1 MSRAHRA
8 AARRDVP
15 ILARPA
21 DVLSIIVC
29 VTGQRGAGATEL
41 VAVLAGL
48 VAITLAATFPLVLH
62 PATLLPNDIG
72 DPLLNAWILWWDAT
86 AIRHGLDGLWDA
98 PTYFPYSHTL
108 AYSDHLFGIAVFT
121 APLLWLTANP
131 VLVYNLAFIA
141 SYANA
146 GIGMYLL
153 ARVVTGRRD
162 AAAVAAAIYAFS
174 AFRVAH
180 FAHLQWLMTG
190 WLPLSLWA
198 LHRYFATGA
207 WRYLLA
213 SGFFYLMQCLTAN
226 YFAYFGLLPLAAV
239 GIAEM
244 WRRRPPPVRTAVHV
258 IAVAVLAA
266 LVLAPIARVYYRV
279 RQENNFRRT
288 SDEIERLSAD
298 VGDYFR
304 GHNRIWLWRHAR
316 PGTGEHEL
324 FPGAVALV
332 LAGVALSTR
341 RGRTTPHAGLYAAIA
356 AIAFVLSLGPH
367 PTAWGHRAAIPG
379 PYQLLLDL
387 VPGLDGLRA
396 VSRMG
401 LLVNLALA
409 VLAAQGAVVLLD
421 RVGSRRTWVVAL
433 LGALIVTESWAV
445 PVRTALFDPIPDPD
459 DRQAYEFLRQSAAGP
474 VLELPFAT
482 DDEARQMTYQYL
494 TLVHGHRTINGRSSY
509 DPPLLRLLSGRD
521 QGFGDASHLGAA
533 VGCVRALGT
542 RYVVVHG
549 GRFGS
554 PAMEAAL
561 IRALENGQIA
571 ARHDFGRTVVFT
583 LAEDVRPVEGVSHPI
598 PPTAMRT
605 RSSHSPDRLPLLF
618 DGDRD
623 SRWLSAGRQT
633 GREWIEIELDGPRDV
648 GHVRMQAAERSF
660 GDYPR
665 ELTIEAVEPA
675 GTRTLFSGSVL
686 PHFARGF
693 LVDHAYPIIDVALPP
708 NRARVI
714 RLRQGGATD
723 ELFWS
728 IHELE
733 LLERGDSDTRSTGD
747 TR

>member
-1 MSRAHRA
+1 
-8 AARRDVP
+8 
-15 ILARPA
+15 
-21 DVLSIIVC
+21 
-29 VTGQRGAGATEL
+29 
-41 VAVLAGL
+41 
-48 VAITLAATFPLVLH
+48 
-62 PATLLPNDIG
+62 
-72 DPLLNAWILWWDAT
+72 
-86 AIRHGLDGLWDA
+86 
-98 PTYFPYSHTL
+98 
-108 AYSDHLFGIAVFT
+108 
-121 APLLWLTANP
+121 
-131 VLVYNLAFIA
+131 
-141 SYANA
+141 
-146 GIGMYLL
+146 
-153 ARVVTGRRD
+153 
-162 AAAVAAAIYAFS
+162 
-174 AFRVAH
+174 
-180 FAHLQWLMTG
+180 
-190 WLPLSLWA
+190 
-198 LHRYFATGA
+198 
-207 WRYLLA
+207 
-213 SGFFYLMQCLTAN
+213 
-226 YFAYFGLLPLAAV
+226 
-239 GIAEM
+239 
-244 WRRRPPPVRTAVHV
+244 VRTALQV

-298 VGDYFR
+298 VSDYFR

-316 PGTGEHEL
+316 RGTGEHEL

-332 LAGVALSTR
+332 LAGIALSTR
-341 RGRTTPHAGLYAAIA
+341 RGRAIPHAGLYAAIA
-356 AIAFVLSLGPH
+356 ATAFVLSLGPH
-367 PTAWGHRAAIPG
+367 PAAWGHRAAIAG
-379 PYQLLLDL
+379 PYQLLLDI

-401 LLVNLALA
+401 LLVILALA

-421 RVGSRRTWVVAL
+421 RIGSGRTWVVAL

-459 DRQAYEFLRQSAAGP
+459 DRRAYEFLRQSAAGP

-494 TLVHGHRTINGRSSY
+494 TLVHGHRTINGHSSY

-521 QGFGDASHLGAA
+521 QGFGDANHLGAA
-533 VGCVRALGT
+533 VACVRALGA

-549 GRFGS
+549 GRFDS
-554 PAMEAAL
+554 PATETAL
-561 IRALENGQIA
+561 LHEFESGPIA
-571 ARHDFGRTVVFT
+571 ARHDFGRTVVFA
-583 LAEDVRPVEGVSHPI
+583 LAEDVPPVEGVSHPI
-598 PPTAMRT
+598 PRTAMRA
-605 RSSHSPDRLPLLF
+605 RSSHSADRLPLLF
-618 DGDRD
+618 DGNRD

-633 GREWIEIELDGPRDV
+633 GREWIEIEFDKPRDV
-648 GHVRMQAAERSF
+648 GHVRMQTAERSF

-693 LVDHAYPIIDVALPP
+693 LVDHVYPIIDVPLPP

-714 RLRQGGATD
+714 RLRQGGVTD

-733 LLERGDSDTRSTGD
+733 LLERVDSGTRSTGD

>member
-1 MSRAHRA
+1 
-8 AARRDVP
+8 
-15 ILARPA
+15 
-21 DVLSIIVC
+21 VC

-48 VAITLAATFPLVLH
+48 VALTLAATFPLILH

-72 DPLLNAWILWWDAT
+72 DPLLNAWILEWDAT
-86 AIRHGLDGLWDA
+86 AIRHGLNGLWDA
-98 PTYFPYSHTL
+98 PIYFPYSHTL
-108 AYSDHLFGIAVFT
+108 AYSDHLLGIAVFT
-121 APLLWLTANP
+121 APLQWLTSNP

-146 GIGMYLL
+146 GLGMYLL
-153 ARVVTGRRD
+153 ARVVTERRD

-198 LHRYFATGA
+198 LHRYFATGG
-207 WRYLLA
+207 WRFLLA
-213 SGFFYLMQCLTAN
+213 SGSFYVMQCLTAN

-239 GIAEM
+239 GMAEM
-244 WRRRPPPVRTAVHV
+244 WRRRPPPLRTAVHV

-298 VGDYFR
+298 VSDYFR

-332 LAGVALSTR
+332 LAGIALSTR
-341 RGRTTPHAGLYAAIA
+341 RGRATPHAGLYAAIA
-356 AIAFVLSLGPH
+356 ATAFVLSLGPH
-367 PTAWGHRAAIPG
+367 PTAWGHRAAMAG
-379 PYQLLLDL
+379 PYQLLLDV

-401 LLVNLALA
+401 LLVILALA

-421 RVGSRRTWVVAL
+421 RVGSGRTWVVVL

-445 PVRTALFDPIPDPD
+445 PVRTAVFDPIPDPD
-459 DRQAYEFLRQSAAGP
+459 DRRAYEFLRQSAAGP

-521 QGFGDASHLGAA
+521 QGFGDANDLGAA
-533 VGCVRALGT
+533 VSCVRALGA
-542 RYVVVHG
+542 RYVVLHG
-549 GRFGS
+549 GRFDS
-554 PAMEAAL
+554 PATEAAL
-561 IRALENGQIA
+561 VHEFESGQIA

-583 LAEDVRPVEGVSHPI
+583 LAEDVRPAESASHPI
-598 PPTAMRT
+598 PHTAMRA

-618 DGDRD
+618 DGVRD
-623 SRWLSAGRQT
+623 SRWLSGGRQT

-648 GHVRMQAAERSF
+648 GHVRMQTAERSF

-665 ELTIEAVEPA
+665 ELTIQAVEPA

-693 LVDHAYPIIDVALPP
+693 LVDHAYPILDVPLPP

-714 RLRQGGATD
+714 RLQQGGVTD

-733 LLERGDSDTRSTGD
+733 LLERVDSGTRSTGD

>member
-8 AARRDVP
+8 AARRDIP

-108 AYSDHLFGIAVFT
+108 AYSDHLLGIAVFT

-213 SGFFYLMQCLTAN
+213 SGFFYVMQCLTAN

-298 VGDYFR
+298 VSDYFR

-379 PYQLLLDL
+379 PYRLLLDV

-433 LGALIVTESWAV
+433 LGALIVTESWAA

-459 DRQAYEFLRQSAAGP
+459 DRRAYEFLRQSAAGP

-509 DPPLLRLLSGRD
+509 DPPLLRLLSGSD

-533 VGCVRALGT
+533 VSCVRALGT

-561 IRALENGQIA
+561 IRALENGQTA

-618 DGDRD
+618 DGNRD

-648 GHVRMQAAERSF
+648 GHVRMQTAERSF

-665 ELTIEAVEPA
+665 ELTIEAVGPA
-675 GTRTLFSGSVL
+675 GTTTLFSGSVL

-733 LLERGDSDTRSTGD
+733 LLERGESDTRSTGD

>member
-1 MSRAHRA
+1 M
-8 AARRDVP
+8 
-15 ILARPA
+15 
-21 DVLSIIVC
+21 C

-48 VAITLAATFPLVLH
+48 VALTLAATFPLILH
-62 PATLLPNDIG
+62 PATLLPNDLG

-86 AIRHGLDGLWDA
+86 AIRSRVGWPLGRPH
-98 PTYFPYSHTL
+98 YFPYSHTL
-108 AYSDHLFGIAVFT
+108 AYSDHLLGIAVFT
-121 APLLWLTANP
+121 APLQWLTSNP

-162 AAAVAAAIYAFS
+162 AAVVAAAIYAFS

-213 SGFFYLMQCLTAN
+213 SGFFYVMQCLTAN

-239 GIAEM
+239 GMAEM

-298 VGDYFR
+298 VSDYFR

-316 PGTGEHEL
+316 RGTGEHEL

-332 LAGVALSTR
+332 LAGIALSTR
-341 RGRTTPHAGLYAAIA
+341 RGRATPHAGLYAAIA
-356 AIAFVLSLGPH
+356 ATAFVLSLGPH
-367 PTAWGHRAAIPG
+367 PTAWGHRAAIAG
-379 PYQLLLDL
+379 PYQLLLDV

-401 LLVNLALA
+401 LLVILALA

-421 RVGSRRTWVVAL
+421 RIGSGRTWVVAL
-433 LGALIVTESWAV
+433 LGALIVAESWAV

-459 DRQAYEFLRQSAAGP
+459 DRRAYEFLRQSAAGP

-494 TLVHGHRTINGRSSY
+494 TLVHGHRTINGHSSY

-533 VGCVRALGT
+533 VACVRALGT

-549 GRFGS
+549 GRFDS
-554 PAMEAAL
+554 PATETAL
-561 IRALENGQIA
+561 IHALENGQIA

-598 PPTAMRT
+598 PRTAMRT

-618 DGDRD
+618 DGNRD

-648 GHVRMQAAERSF
+648 GHVRMQTAERSF

-714 RLRQGGATD
+714 RLRQGGVTD

-733 LLERGDSDTRSTGD
+733 LLERVDSGTRSTGD

>member
-1 MSRAHRA
+1 MWCDGLDYTIAMTT
-8 AARRDVP
+8 
-15 ILARPA
+15 I
-21 DVLSIIVC
+21 SIASMR
-29 VTGQRGAGATEL
+29 TSQTPERGAGATEL
-41 VAVLAGL
+41 VAVVAGL
-48 VAITLAATFPLVLH
+48 VAITLAVTFPLILH

-72 DPLLNAWILWWDAT
+72 DPLLNAWILSWDAT

-98 PTYFPYSHTL
+98 PIYFPYSHTL
-108 AYSDHLFGIAVFT
+108 AYSDHLLGIAIFT

-213 SGFFYLMQCLTAN
+213 SGFFYVMQCLTAN
-226 YFAYFGLLPLAAV
+226 YLAYFGLLPLAAV
-239 GIAEM
+239 GVAEM
-244 WRRRPPPVRTAVHV
+244 WRRRPPPARTAVHV

-298 VGDYFR
+298 VSDYFR
-304 GHNRIWLWRHAR
+304 GHNQIWLWRKAR
-316 PGTGEHEL
+316 RGTGEHEL

-332 LAGVALSTR
+332 LAGIALSTR
-341 RGRTTPHAGLYAAIA
+341 RGRATPHAGLYAAIA
-356 AIAFVLSLGPH
+356 ATAFILSLGPH
-367 PTAWGHRAAIPG
+367 PTAWGHRASIAG
-379 PYQLLLDL
+379 PYQLLLDV

-401 LLVNLALA
+401 LLVILALA

-421 RVGSRRTWVVAL
+421 RVGSWRPWVVVL

-459 DRQAYEFLRQSAAGP
+459 DRRAYEFLRQSAAGP

-482 DDEARQMTYQYL
+482 DDEARLMTYQYL

-521 QGFGDASHLGAA
+521 QGFGDPSHLGAA

-549 GRFGS
+549 GQFGN

-561 IRALENGQIA
+561 IHEFESGQIA
-571 ARHDFGRTVVFT
+571 ARHDFGHTVVFT
-583 LAEDVRPVEGVSHPI
+583 LAEDVPPVAGVSHPI
-598 PPTAMRT
+598 PHSAMRA

-618 DGDRD
+618 DGNRD
-623 SRWLSAGRQT
+623 SRWLSGGRQT
-633 GREWIEIELDGPRDV
+633 GREWIEIELDRPRDV
-648 GHVRMQAAERSF
+648 EHVRMQTADRSF

-693 LVDHAYPIIDVALPP
+693 LVDHAYPVVDVVLPP

-714 RLRQGGATD
+714 RLRQGGVTD

-733 LLERGDSDTRSTGD
+733 LLERVDNGTRSTGD

>member
-1 MSRAHRA
+1 MA
-8 AARRDVP
+8 
-15 ILARPA
+15 
-21 DVLSIIVC
+21 
-29 VTGQRGAGATEL
+29 L
-41 VAVLAGL
+41 VV
-48 VAITLAATFPLVLH
+48 TFPLVLH
-62 PATLLPNDIG
+62 FTTYLPNDLG
-72 DPLLNAWILWWDAT
+72 DPVLNAWILWWDAT
-86 AIRHGLDGLWDA
+86 VIRNGLHQLWDA
-98 PTYFPYSHTL
+98 PTYYPYAHTL
-108 AYSDHLFGIAVFT
+108 AYSDHLLGIAVLT
-121 APLLWLTANP
+121 APLQWLTANP
-131 VLVYNLAFIA
+131 VLVYNVAFIA

-162 AAAVAAAIYAFS
+162 AAAIAAAIYAFS

-180 FAHLQWLMTG
+180 FAHVQWLMTG

-198 LHRYFATGA
+198 LHRYFATSA

-213 SGFFYLMQCLTAN
+213 SGFFYVMQCLTAN
-226 YFAYFGLLPLAAV
+226 YFAYFGLLPLTAV
-239 GIAEM
+239 AMAEM
-244 WRRRPPPVRTAVHV
+244 WRRRPPPVRTLVHV

-304 GHNRIWLWRHAR
+304 GHNRIWLWRQAR
-316 PGTGEHEL
+316 RGTGEHEL

-332 LAGVALSTR
+332 LAGVAFTTR
-341 RGRTTPHAGLYAAIA
+341 RGRTTRYAGLYATIA
-356 AIAFVLSLGPH
+356 VTAFVLSLGPH

-379 PYQLLLDL
+379 PYQLLLD
-387 VPGLDGLRA
+387 VIPGLDGLRA

-401 LLVNLALA
+401 LLVILALS
-409 VLAAQGAVVLLD
+409 VLAAQGVVVLVD
-421 RVGSRRTWVVAL
+421 RVGSGRTWMVML

-459 DRQAYEFLRQSAAGP
+459 DRRAYEFLRQSAAGP
-474 VLELPFAT
+474 VLELPFST

-494 TLVHGHRTINGRSSY
+494 TLVHGHRTINGHSSY

-521 QGFGDASHLGAA
+521 QGFGDSNHLGAA
-533 VGCVRALGT
+533 VGCVRALGA
-542 RYVVVHG
+542 RYVVMHG

-561 IRALENGQIA
+561 IRELENGQISS
-571 ARHDFGRTVVFT
+571 RHDFGRTVVFT
-583 LAEDVRPVEGVSHPI
+583 LAEDVPPVGEDGNARPI
-598 PPTAMRT
+598 PHTAMRT
-605 RSSHSPDRLPLLF
+605 RSSHAPDRLPLLF
-618 DGDRD
+618 DGNRD

-648 GHVRMQAAERSF
+648 AHVRMQTAERSF

-675 GTRTLFSGSVL
+675 GTRTLFHGSVL

-693 LVDHAYPIIDVALPP
+693 LVDHAYPTIDVVLPA
-708 NRARVI
+708 NRARTI
-714 RLRQGGATD
+714 RLRQAGVTD

-733 LLERGDSDTRSTGD
+733 LLERVESSTHSTGD
-747 TR
+747 PR

>member
-1 MSRAHRA
+1 
-8 AARRDVP
+8 V
-15 ILARPA
+15 
-21 DVLSIIVC
+21 
-29 VTGQRGAGATEL
+29 
-41 VAVLAGL
+41 VLACFVGIALL
-48 VAITLAATFPLVLH
+48 VTFPLVFHL
-62 PATLLPNDIG
+62 TTYLPNDLG
-72 DPLLNAWILWWDAT
+72 DPVLNAWILWWDAT
-86 AIRHGLDGLWDA
+86 VIRNGLHQLWDA
-98 PTYFPYSHTL
+98 PTYYPYAHTL
-108 AYSDHLFGIAVFT
+108 AYSDHLLGIAVLS
-121 APLLWLTANP
+121 APLQWLTANP
-131 VLVYNLAFIA
+131 TLVYNLAFIA

-146 GIGMYLL
+146 GLGMYLL

-162 AAAVAAAIYAFS
+162 AAAVAATIYAFS

-198 LHRYFATGA
+198 LHRYFATSA

-213 SGFFYLMQCLTAN
+213 SGFFYVMQCLTAN

-244 WRRRPPPVRTAVHV
+244 WRRRPPPVRTAGHV
-258 IAVAVLAA
+258 IVVAVLAA

-298 VGDYFR
+298 VSDYFR

-316 PGTGEHEL
+316 RGTGEHEL
-324 FPGAVALV
+324 FPGAVGLV

-341 RGRTTPHAGLYAAIA
+341 RGRAMPYAGLYAAIA
-356 AIAFVLSLGPH
+356 ATTFILSLGPH
-367 PTAWGHRAAIPG
+367 PTAWGHRAAIAG
-379 PYQLLLDL
+379 PYQLLLDV

-401 LLVNLALA
+401 LLVILALA
-409 VLAAQGAVVLLD
+409 VLAALGAAVLLD
-421 RVGSRRTWVVAL
+421 RVGARRTWVVAL

-459 DRQAYEFLRQSAAGP
+459 DRRAYEFLRQSADGP

-482 DDEARQMTYQYL
+482 DDEAQQMTYQYL
-494 TLVHGHRTINGRSSY
+494 TLVHGHRTINGHSSY

-521 QGFGDASHLGAA
+521 QGFDDASHLGAA
-533 VGCVRALGT
+533 VSFVRALGT

-554 PAMEAAL
+554 PAMETAL
-561 IRALENGQIA
+561 IRELDSGQIA

-583 LAEDVRPVEGVSHPI
+583 LTDDVRPAEGVSHPI
-598 PPTAMRT
+598 PIPSTALRT

-618 DGDRD
+618 DGNRD
-623 SRWLSAGRQT
+623 SRWLSGGRQT
-633 GREWIEIELDGPRDV
+633 GREWIEIELDAPRDV
-648 GHVRMQAAERSF
+648 GHVRMQTAERSF

-665 ELTIEAVEPA
+665 ELTIEAVEPG

-686 PHFARGF
+686 PQFARGF
-693 LVDHAYPIIDVALPP
+693 LVDHAYPIIDVVLPP

-714 RLRQGGATD
+714 RLRQTGATD

-733 LLERGDSDTRSTGD
+733 LLERGDSGARPSGD

>member
-1 MSRAHRA
+1 MRRGTEA
-8 AARRDVP
+8 AAVLGGL
-15 ILARPA
+15 LA
-21 DVLSIIVC
+21 
-29 VTGQRGAGATEL
+29 
-41 VAVLAGL
+41 
-48 VAITLAATFPLVLH
+48 VAIAATYPLILH
-62 PATLLPNDIG
+62 PATRLPNDLG
-72 DPLLNAWILWWDAT
+72 DPVLNAWILWWDAT
-86 AIRHGLDGLWDA
+86 AIGNGFRQLWDA
-98 PTYFPYSHTL
+98 PTYFPYAHTL
-108 AYSDHLFGIAVFT
+108 AYSDHLLGIAVFT
-121 APLLWLTANP
+121 APLQWLTANP
-131 VLVYNLAFIA
+131 VLVYNLAFIG

-146 GIGMYLL
+146 GVGMYLL
-153 ARVVTGRRD
+153 ARLLTGRRD
-162 AAAVAAAIYAFS
+162 AAVVAAAIYAFS

-213 SGFFYLMQCLTAN
+213 SGFFYVMQCLTAN
-226 YFAYFGLLPLAAV
+226 YFAYFGLLPLAGVAIV
-239 GIAEM
+239 EM
-244 WRRRPPPVRTAVHV
+244 WRRRPAAGRTAVHV

-298 VGDYFR
+298 VSDYLR

-316 PGTGEHEL
+316 RGTGEHEL

-332 LAGVALSTR
+332 LAGVTLSTR
-341 RGRTTPHAGLYAAIA
+341 RGRATRYAGLYATIA
-356 AIAFVLSLGPH
+356 ATAFVLSLGPH

-379 PYQLLLDL
+379 PYQLLLDV

-401 LLVNLALA
+401 LLVILALS
-409 VLAAQGAVVLLD
+409 VLAAQGAVVVFD
-421 RVGSRRTWVVAL
+421 RVGSGRTWVVAV
-433 LGALIVTESWAV
+433 LGALIVAESWAV
-445 PVRTALFDPIPDPD
+445 PVRTAFFDPIPDSD
-459 DRQAYEFLRQSAAGP
+459 DRRAYEFLRQSAAGP

-494 TLVHGHRTINGRSSY
+494 TLVHGHRTINGHSSY
-509 DPPLLRLLSGRD
+509 DPPLLRFLAGRD
-521 QGFGDASHLGAA
+521 QGFGDSSHLGAA
-533 VGCVRALGT
+533 VGCVRALGA

-549 GRFGS
+549 DRFDS

-561 IRALENGQIA
+561 INELENGQSV
-571 ARHDFGRTVVFT
+571 ARNDFGRTVVFT
-583 LAEDVRPVEGVSHPI
+583 LAADERPLDDAGFSRPI
-598 PPTAMRT
+598 PRTAMHA
-605 RSSHSPDRLPLLF
+605 RSSHSPDRLPFLF
-618 DGDRD
+618 DGNRD
-623 SRWLSAGRQT
+623 TRWLSAGRQT
-633 GREWIEIELDGPRDV
+633 GREWIEVEFDGPRDV
-648 GHVRMQAAERSF
+648 GRVRMQTAERSF

-675 GTRTLFSGSVL
+675 GTRTLFHGSVL
-686 PHFARGF
+686 PQFARGL
-693 LVDHAYPIIDVALPP
+693 LVDHAYPSIDVVLPP
-708 NRARVI
+708 NRARAI
-714 RLRQGGATD
+714 RLRQVGATD

-733 LLERGDSDTRSTGD
+733 LLERVDDRTRSIGD

>member
-1 MSRAHRA
+1 
-8 AARRDVP
+8 
-15 ILARPA
+15 
-21 DVLSIIVC
+21 
-29 VTGQRGAGATEL
+29 
-41 VAVLAGL
+41 VLACFVGIAL
-48 VAITLAATFPLVLH
+48 VITCPLVFHL
-62 PATLLPNDIG
+62 TTYLPNDLG
-72 DPLLNAWILWWDAT
+72 DPVLNAWILWWDAT
-86 AIRHGLDGLWDA
+86 VIRNGFHQLWDA
-98 PTYFPYSHTL
+98 PSFHPYAHTL
-108 AYSDHLFGIAVFT
+108 AYSDHLLGIAALT
-121 APLLWLTANP
+121 APLQWLTANP

-153 ARVVTGRRD
+153 ARVVTDRRD
-162 AAAVAAAIYAFS
+162 AAAVAAVIYACS

-180 FAHLQWLMTG
+180 FAHLQWQTTG

-198 LHRYFATGA
+198 LHRYFASGA

-213 SGFFYLMQCLTAN
+213 SGFFFVMQCLTAN
-226 YFAYFGLLPLAAV
+226 YFAYFGMVPLAAV
-239 GIAEM
+239 AMAEI
-244 WRRRPPPVRTAVHV
+244 WRRRPPPMRTAVHV
-258 IAVAVLAA
+258 IGVAVLAA
-266 LVLAPIARVYYRV
+266 LALAPIANVYYRV

-298 VGDYFR
+298 VSDYFR
-304 GHNRIWLWRHAR
+304 GHNRIWLWRQAR
-316 PGTGEHEL
+316 RGTGEHEL
-324 FPGAVALV
+324 FPGAVALA
-332 LAGVALSTR
+332 LAGIALSTR
-341 RGRTTPHAGLYAAIA
+341 RGRARPHAGLYAAIA
-356 AIAFVLSLGPH
+356 ATAFVLSLGPH
-367 PTAWGHRAAIPG
+367 PTAWGHRAAIAG
-379 PYQLLLDL
+379 PYRLLLDI

-401 LLVNLALA
+401 LLVILALA

-421 RVGSRRTWVVAL
+421 RIGSGRTWVVAL

-459 DRQAYEFLRQSAAGP
+459 DRRAYEFLRQSAAGP
-474 VLELPFAT
+474 LLELPFAT

-494 TLVHGHRTINGRSSY
+494 TLVHGHRTINGHSSY

-521 QGFGDASHLGAA
+521 QGFGDANHLGAA
-533 VGCVRALGT
+533 VACVRALGA

-549 GRFGS
+549 SRFDS
-554 PAMEAAL
+554 PATETAL
-561 IRALENGQIA
+561 LHEFESGQIA
-571 ARHDFGRTVVFT
+571 ARHDFGRTVVFA
-583 LAEDVRPVEGVSHPI
+583 LAEDVPPVESVSHPI
-598 PPTAMRT
+598 PHTAMRT

-618 DGDRD
+618 DGNRD

-633 GREWIEIELDGPRDV
+633 GREWIEIEFDTPRDV
-648 GHVRMQAAERSF
+648 GHVRMQTAERSF

-665 ELTIEAVEPA
+665 VLTIEAVEPA

-693 LVDHAYPIIDVALPP
+693 LLDHAYPVVDVALPP

-714 RLRQGGATD
+714 RLRQGGVTD

-733 LLERGDSDTRSTGD
+733 LRERVDSGMRSTGD